1 MSYRGNHSSG
11 KQATTVLVIAL
22 LVFMIGLSF
31 ASVPLYRIFCQK
43 TGYGGAPQIA
53 PEECRQVITS
63 RTIRV
68 RFNAD
73 VHRDLPW
80 LFKPL
85 QIELEVHP
93 GQTGLAFYE
102 VHNQSSNSVV
112 GIATYNVTPE
122 KAGIYFNKIDCFCFE
137 EQTVKAGATID
148 MPVQFF
154 ISPEI
159 VDDPNMSDIKVIT
172 LSYTFFS
179 AKDPNIPKI
188 LGLPSAQRKDRRH

>member
-1 MSYRGNHSSG
+1 MKNKGYNSHKNT
-11 KQATTVLVIAL
+11 TTVLVIAL
-22 LVFMIGLSF
+22 LIFMIGLSF

-43 TGYGGAPQIA
+43 TGYGGAPQVV
-53 PEECRQVITS
+53 PVECNKVVTSKVIK
-63 RTIRV
+63 V

-80 LFKPL
+80 NFKPL
-85 QIELEVHP
+85 QFEMEIHP

-102 VHNQSSNSVV
+102 VHNEDSKPIT

-137 EQTVKAGATID
+137 EQIIKPGETVNL
-148 MPVQFF
+148 PVQFY

-159 VDDPNMSDIKVIT
+159 VDDVNMADIDTIT

-188 LGLPSAQRKDRRH
+188 LGLPSAQRKDRRN